1 MNTYLLFLCG
11 EAPRTLPFAIF
22 LQINYLQIK
31 VHNPQFLLNLSL
43 REEIPLPLPHVLDTF
58 FSLFLMLGL
67 LLFFLWFWYT
77 HCDMF
82 LSRII
87 CNLCIQDLKFPD
99 PSSLSSTLIPVAIL
113 SCSRNPS
120 PPGYRN
126 NKKSNFLDLKTELTK
141 RCIGLRRV
149 CWYSQFLKIPNFTP

>member
-11 EAPRTLPFAIF
+11 EAPRTPPFAIF
-22 LQINYLQIK
+22 LQINYLQLK
-31 VHNPQFLLNLSL
+31 VHNPQFLLKLSL

-82 LSRII
+82 SSRII
-87 CNLCIQDLKFPD
+87 CNLCFQDLKFPD

-113 SCSRNPS
+113 SCNRNPS

-126 NKKSNFLDLKTELTK
+126 NKKIKFLGSE
-141 RCIGLRRV
+141 
-149 CWYSQFLKIPNFTP
+149 N